1 MSDYNQATTYLDDT
15 DVFRGSVAIE
25 LSPYQATPSYTAIG
39 ALTEVTIQRNLQTT
53 EEQVDNAPGDQRIF
67 KDDHTVTFNRCE
79 ILNSTV
85 TQLMLGDTD
94 TFANTAAAPV
104 AGDTYTIA
112 ANWTD
117 TQFYPLPGQNSS
129 GAVQTINSVTA
140 SVTGALSGNT
150 ATIDDYKMTYEN
162 GEWGIVID
170 TAGAAGVATT
180 ESIVVDYDYTP
191 AASTKQTF
199 STGKTLTKFIMRMT
213 GVNQGQRQVVWTFYK
228 CQLESFDVQTLN
240 ADDAEDARLLQP
252 HTVACKPDGTYNSFA
267 VGDKVIN
274 AS

>member
-1 MSDYNQATTYLDDT
+1 MSDYNQSTTYLNDA

-53 EEQVDNAPGDQRIF
+53 EEQTDNSPGDQRIF

-79 ILNSTV
+79 SLNSTV

-94 TFANTAAAPV
+94 TFANTAGTPV
-104 AGDTYTIA
+104 AGATQTIA
-112 ANWTD
+112 ANWTNK
-117 TQFYPLPGQNSS
+117 QFYELEGQNSA
-129 GAVQTINSVTA
+129 GTEPTINSVTA

-150 ATIDDYKMTYEN
+150 ATIDDYKISYEN
-162 GEWGIVID
+162 GKWGIVID

-180 ESIVVDYDYTP
+180 ESIVIDYDYTP
-191 AASTKQTF
+191 AASTTQTF

-213 GVNQGQRQVVWTFYK
+213 GVNQGGRQVVWTWFK
-228 CQLESFDVQTLN
+228 CQVENFDAISLA
-240 ADDAEDARLLQP
+240 ADDAEDARLLEP
-252 HTVACKPDGTYNSFA
+252 LTITCKPDGTYNSFA
-267 VGDKVIN
+267 VGQKVTN